1 MLVHF
6 NDNNLKMT
14 FRICDVKG
22 DGHCYYR
29 CLYKI
34 AQNSIDV
41 KNALCIKNIEDEDIA
56 INEIR
61 QYVSISLK
69 YEEKTQ
75 NILQNL
81 INIYKD
87 VPKISKNYPILK
99 KININDL
106 FENNSNK
113 VQYLI
118 ENTNIYASS
127 FENEIISEKLSEASS
142 DIKIIILTKNYNET
156 INDIADKWLKQL
168 QPILKTI
175 TNQRVSILINEN
187 NIHYKYLKFLNQIII
202 KKNELQNHIEQ
213 LMDEESEYETSD
225 DDTMN

>member
-1 MLVHF
+1 
-6 NDNNLKMT
+6 MT
-14 FRICDVKG
+14 FRTYDVKG

-29 CLYKI
+29 CLYRI
-34 AQNSIDV
+34 AQKSIDV

-56 INEIR
+56 VNQIR
-61 QYVSISLK
+61 QYISISLK

-106 FENNSNK
+106 FQNNSNK

-127 FENEIISEKLSEASS
+127 FEIEIISEKLSQESS
-142 DIKIIILTKNYNET
+142 DIKIIILTQNYNEK
-156 INDIADKWLKQL
+156 IIDLSDKWLRQL

-175 TNQRVSILINEN
+175 TNNHVSILINEN
-187 NIHYKYLKFLNQIII
+187 NIHYKYMKFENQIII
-202 KKNELQNHIEQ
+202 KKNELQNYIEK
-213 LMDEESEYETSD
+213 LMEESSEEESSEED
-225 DDTMN
+225 